1 VTARGRTIGPQCI
14 KVRPM
19 PSRSTEVR
27 DPIHGGIAVSK
38 DELRILDHRL
48 FQRLR
53 HIRQLGFSDLS
64 FPGAT
69 HTRYLHSVG
78 AMHLA
83 GKAFDSVFMDSTLPD
98 ISPARISELRQLV
111 RAAALVHDIGHAP
124 FSHATEFAMP
134 DLRDLEVGA
143 YADRPDLYPPARQ
156 ATHEDYTIKIVTD
169 SSLTPLI
176 EQGLGVPALAV
187 AGLVDPDLPSDPD
200 WYEACGIDFRPLLQ
214 QLISSELDVDRMDYL
229 QRDSHYA
236 GVHYGVFDH
245 SWLMNSLA
253 AHLVEGRACL
263 ALSDRAIYAFDDFLI
278 ARYHMFLNVYFHY
291 RSVSY
296 EEMLKRYF
304 RSGGDGW
311 RIPADVEAY
320 AEFDDH
326 ELTQHLRASDN
337 EWARRIVDRREYKL
351 LLERHGNPDAV
362 DLSRVLVRLAEG
374 GVPTITAA
382 SRGVLSKYFRERDAA
397 VDAQG
402 KLPLGPHQT
411 ASPRPASAIY
421 VLERPYR
428 GAPTRRARA
437 LEQSTALFERY
448 AQHLMMSR
456 VYVPE
461 EFVAEAGALVDG
473 IA

>member
-1 VTARGRTIGPQCI
+1 
-14 KVRPM
+14 M
-19 PSRSTEVR
+19 PSRFTEVR
-27 DPIHGGIAVSK
+27 DPIHGAISVSH
-38 DELRILDHRL
+38 DELRVLDHPL

-83 GKAFDSVFMDSTLPD
+83 GCAFDSVFEDPALPPL
-98 ISPARISELRQLV
+98 PAARRAALRQLV

-134 DLRDLEVGA
+134 DLRDLQVAA
-143 YADRPDLYPPARQ
+143 YSSRPDLYPPARQ

-169 SSLTPLI
+169 SSLTPFI
-176 EQGLGVPALAV
+176 EGGLGVPAGAV
-187 AGLVDPDLPSDPD
+187 AGLVDPHLPSDPS
-200 WYEACGIDFRPLLQ
+200 WFEAAGIDFRPLLQ

-229 QRDSHYA
+229 VRDSHYA

-253 AHLVEGRACL
+253 AHVVEGRACL
-263 ALSDRAIYAFDDFLI
+263 ALSGRAIYAFDDFLI

-304 RSGGDGW
+304 RDGGDGW

-320 AEFDDH
+320 TGFDDH
-326 ELTQHLRASDN
+326 ELTQHLRRSDN
-337 EWARRIVDRREYKL
+337 EWARRIVERREYKM
-351 LLERHGNPDAV
+351 LLERHGTPDAV
-362 DLSRVLVRLAEG
+362 DVSRMLVRLAEG
-374 GVPTITAA
+374 NIPTITAA
-382 SRGVLSKYFRERDAA
+382 SRGVLSKYFHQRSLQPE
-397 VDAQG
+397 AQG
-402 KLPLGPHQT
+402 RLPLGAEAT
-411 ASPRPASAIY
+411 ATPRSASAIY

-428 GAPTRRARA
+428 GAPDRRARE

-448 AQHLMMSR
+448 AQHLMLSR

-461 EFVAEAGALVDG
+461 EFVAAAGRLIDG